1 MPLISSKSI
10 TRKKKATQRFR
21 RVGRG
26 IVDKLRRSINSTR
39 LSVAD
44 RDVVKRVLEQADKN
58 VVSRFRKGI
67 ETIKRQRQKR
77 QLVTQFI
84 TGVKTLKKKRK
95 EGQQREI
102 INKVK
107 SNECAICLEQMTP
120 EEATTRLDCRHKY
133 HNECLKDSFHS
144 GHTRC
149 AICRQPISRSIVNNL
164 LSSASSSQQAPPVIV
179 SQEQG
184 FYRTAR
190 AMETTRAAN
199 PTRAAPVLVVADA
212 SNDTEARAREMAVRT
227 AEARVARAN
236 SEYVAMMRR
245 AVNSNALSGN
255 ALVSARAAAIN
266 VEQELRLARRELAQ
280 AIINDMNDIRNPHR
294 SDLRMPDR
302 NIFRR
307 QALQVRSREAI
318 EALASVGVERAL
330 AERAIALEYDDDDDD
345 DDDDEDDDDD
355 DDEDDEEAL
364 LRRRVFFARAFPRAA
379 T

>member
-10 TRKKKATQRFR
+10 TRKKKAVQRFR

-26 IVDKLRRSINSTR
+26 IVDKLRQSINSTR

-44 RDVVKRVLEQADKN
+44 RDVVKRLVEQADKN

-120 EEATTRLDCRHKY
+120 EQATTRLDCRHKY

-179 SQEQG
+179 SQELR
-184 FYRTAR
+184 FDRTAWAR
-190 AMETTRAAN
+190 AMETARAAN

-212 SNDTEARAREMAVRT
+212 SRDTEARAREMAVRT

-245 AVNSNALSGN
+245 AVNSDALRGN
-255 ALVSARAAAIN
+255 ALVSAQAAARN
-266 VEQELRLARRELAQ
+266 VDQELMLARRELVQ
-280 AIINDMNDIRNPHR
+280 AIINDRNDIRNPHR
-294 SDLRMPDR
+294 NDLL
-302 NIFRR
+302 RR
-307 QALQVRSREAI
+307 PTRDMFLRRPALQVQSREAI
-318 EALASVGVERAL
+318 EAQASVGVERAL
-330 AERAIALEYDDDDDD
+330 AERAIALEDEDD
-345 DDDDEDDDDD
+345 DDDDD

-364 LRRRVFFARAFPRAA
+364 LRAQVFLARAYPRAA

>member
-164 LSSASSSQQAPPVIV
+164 LSSASSSQQAPPVID
-179 SQEQG
+179 SQEPR

-190 AMETTRAAN
+190 AIEAARAAN
-199 PTRAAPVLVVADA
+199 PTRATPVLVDA

-318 EALASVGVERAL
+318 EAQASVGVERAL

-355 DDEDDEEAL
+355 DDDEDDEEAL
-364 LRRRVFFARAFPRAA
+364 LRRRVFFARAFPGAA